1 MAMEKFEDQVVPALD
16 YIETFYAEEVPT
28 LPVLHWTDVA
38 VLLEEEI
45 SVNILDYMDDNMMD
59 DIMDIYMDIYLH

>member
-1 MAMEKFEDQVVPALD
+1 MSSLAMAMEKFEDQVVPALD

-38 VLLEEEI
+38 VLLEEEPSVI
-45 SVNILDYMDDNMMD
+45 SCNEFSRVTVKG
-59 DIMDIYMDIYLH
+59 YLK